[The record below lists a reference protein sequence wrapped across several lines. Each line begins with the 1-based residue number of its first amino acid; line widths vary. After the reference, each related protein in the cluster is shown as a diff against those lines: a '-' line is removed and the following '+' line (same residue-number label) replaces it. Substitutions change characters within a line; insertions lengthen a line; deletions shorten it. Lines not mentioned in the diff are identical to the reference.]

1 MKATSTRVTELDKDM
16 ALPQGS
22 AAPLSW
28 FEPGDPP
35 FRLTGFPWFNRD
47 RRFRRLPLQP
57 PAPIRSAVSELA
69 DCTAGGQ
76 VAFQSNATRLV
87 VKVELAGPYYMYH
100 MPSTGQCGFDLYLG
114 EPFAQR
120 YHSTTR
126 FDVKETAYEVE
137 LFSHPESTWRTFTL
151 NFPLY
156 QGVKR
161 FQVGLN
167 PGARVRRPPAWS
179 EDRPIVIYGTSI
191 TQGGCASRPGLA
203 YTNIISRAL
212 NRPVINLGFSGNGC
226 GEPEVIQLVAGLRN
240 PGLLVLDYE
249 GNAGAFEAYRQTLP
263 AAIALLRAAH
273 PVTPLLVL
281 SRIVFARE
289 YAHAEAGPAR
299 EKRMRMQRELV
310 RRLRAQGD
318 GNLYF
323 HNGATLL
330 GPDADECTV
339 DGVHPNDLGFMR
351 MARRLAPLMKRL
363 ARTDERPTKRTATGK
378 RK

>member
-1 MKATSTRVTELDKDM
+1 MKAKSTRVTELDKNM
-16 ALPQGS
+16 ALPQ
-22 AAPLSW
+22 AAATPLAW
-28 FEPGDPP
+28 FEPVRPP
-35 FRLTGFPWFNRD
+35 FRLTGFPWFKRD
-47 RRFRRLPLQP
+47 RQFRRLPLHP
-57 PAPIRSAVSELA
+57 PTPIRPAVSELA
-69 DCTAGGQ
+69 ACTAGGQ

-87 VKVELAGPYYMYH
+87 VRVELAGPYYMYH

-114 EPFAQR
+114 RPFAQR

-126 FDVKETAYEVE
+126 FDLKDIRYEVE
-137 LFSHPESTWRTFTL
+137 LFSHPESSWRTFTL

-167 PGARVRRPPAWS
+167 PGAKVKPPPAWS
-179 EDRPIVIYGTSI
+179 EDRPVVIYGTSI

-203 YTNIISRAL
+203 YPNIISRAL

-226 GEPEVIQLVAGLRN
+226 GESEVIQLVAGIQN

-249 GNAGAFEAYRQTLP
+249 GNAGSYDAYRQTLP
-263 AAIALLRAAH
+263 AAIAMLRAAH

-289 YAHAEAGPAR
+289 YSHAEAGPAR
-299 EKRMRMQRELV
+299 EHRMRMQRDIV
-310 RRLRAQGD
+310 RHLRRQGD
-318 GNLYF
+318 GHLYF

-339 DGVHPNDLGFMR
+339 DGIHPNDLGFMR
-351 MARRLAPLMKRL
+351 MARRLAPLMNQLVRSG
-363 ARTDERPTKRTATGK
+363 DRPAKRTVARK